1 MGLITWQ
8 RLVYIQPEKG
18 FFGSGTGLVSRV
30 LGIFAFPNG
39 EAGGAHG
46 IGPTELDMGPIA
58 QADFLFEG
66 ADHGTEI
73 LETKHWMYWRRLF

>member
-1 MGLITWQ
+1 
-8 RLVYIQPEKG
+8 
-18 FFGSGTGLVSRV
+18 V

-39 EAGGAHG
+39 EAGGAG
-46 IGPTELDMGPIA
+46 GVGPTELDMGLIA
-58 QADFLFEG
+58 EADFLFEG